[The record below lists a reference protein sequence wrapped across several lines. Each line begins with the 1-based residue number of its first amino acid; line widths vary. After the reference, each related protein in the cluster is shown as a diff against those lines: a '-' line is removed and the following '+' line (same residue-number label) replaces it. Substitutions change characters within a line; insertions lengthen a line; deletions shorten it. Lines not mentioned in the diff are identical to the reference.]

1 MNTIDPIALIRRDRT
16 EARKLDDANADICF
30 LALADNE
37 GRASARTLVLR
48 DITDNRFMLFINQSS
63 PKWRVLEAGGSWEL
77 LLWYPSMQRQYR
89 VSGATSPVDMDFVRQ
104 SWRRRPTGSKYLDV
118 FYEFTAD
125 QSSEYESRE
134 MLVQEI
140 HRIRDEFN
148 EDEMEAPTK
157 VAGVLLVATRIEML
171 DLNREDR
178 IHDRQLYVLEE
189 GGWTSKTLVP

>member
-1 MNTIDPIALIRRDRT
+1 
-16 EARKLDDANADICF
+16 
-30 LALADNE
+30 
-37 GRASARTLVLR
+37 
-48 DITDNRFMLFINQSS
+48 
-63 PKWRVLEAGGSWEL
+63 
-77 LLWYPSMQRQYR
+77 MQ
-89 VSGATSPVDMDFVRQ
+89 
-104 SWRRRPTGSKYLDV
+104 DV